1 MEEGYCLFYQKKE
14 SNDGLES
21 LPVKKLDRIV
31 TTIVAVSSTP
41 LFNAE
46 SKERRLNSSPHYNI
60 INVVKSISK
69 IDIE

>member
-1 MEEGYCLFYQKKE
+1 MVEGFCLFYQKKE
-14 SNDGLES
+14 SNDGSVLV
-21 LPVKKLDRIV
+21 PVKELDRIV
-31 TTIVAVSSTP
+31 TTIIAVSSTP
-41 LFNAE
+41 LFSAE